1 MHVFRKVDGSEHDAG
16 SLLKLIK
23 LVGSRCGLGDII
35 VHEFRHTTVT
45 QCLRAGCS
53 IADTAAFVDMSE
65 QMVRTT
71 YGHIAEEATRAGAI
85 ALNSSKHQPRLT
97 SRELAADLPR
107 NLLTPQEAMA
117 TRKRIE
123 VKVRARLM
131 AEQPELRQ

>member
-1 MHVFRKVDGSEHDAG
+1 MHVFRKEDGTEHDAG

-71 YGHIAEEATRAGAI
+71 YGHIAEEATKAGAL
-85 ALNSSKHQPRLT
+85 AMGNSKHQPRFS
-97 SRELAADLPR
+97 SRDLSGDRPR
-107 NLLTPQEAMA
+107 NLLTPQEAMVA
-117 TRKRIE
+117 SARIE
-123 VKVRARLM
+123 VKVGARVM
-131 AEQPELRQ
+131 A